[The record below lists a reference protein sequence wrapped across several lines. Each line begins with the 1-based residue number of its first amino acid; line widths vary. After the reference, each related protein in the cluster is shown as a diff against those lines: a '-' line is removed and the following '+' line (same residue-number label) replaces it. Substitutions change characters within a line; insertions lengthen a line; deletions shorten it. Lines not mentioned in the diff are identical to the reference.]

1 MSARSVLLA
10 RSAQPKLQYQVLV
23 LQVEQ
28 HIKSVV
34 ARPAKIA
41 VRAMNATDERLYQ
54 HAQSF
59 TLRRRVVVSVFC
71 VVMEKIAV

>member
-1 MSARSVLLA
+1 MNARFVLLA
-10 RSAQPKLQYQVLV
+10 RSAQPKLRYPALV
-23 LQVEQ
+23 LQVEP

-34 ARPAKIA
+34 ARPVQIA
-41 VRAMNATDERLYQ
+41 LRAMNATEERLYH